1 MVAFSPYSCEH
12 MCLAS
17 VAHVAGS
24 WTSLLTFKPLLWD
37 LMCSV
42 KISNDNSNNKNNNN
56 NDDDNNNKIN
66 NCDNNLHDTTRIIAR
81 MRNRWSL
88 MYY

>member
-17 VAHVAGS
+17 VAHVAGR

-42 KISNDNSNNKNNNN
+42 KISNDNSNNKNNYN
-56 NDDDNNNKIN
+56 NDDDNSNKIN
-66 NCDNNLHDTTRIIAR
+66 NHDNNLHDTTRIIAR

-88 MYY
+88 IYY